1 MFAKPC
7 YNKRFFISKIW
18 NYLKNTYLCIV
29 FFIVLDLRLTKDWLS
44 GKIAFFIFS
53 LPSPPN
59 SVTAKNATK
68 WKRQKQRRITCKN
81 RGSITGQ
88 CFSHIKDQEL
98 FKKDNRLLKK
108 EKELL
113 PKRLD
118 LFYRCQ
124 DFVSHYSMEVQTP
137 YAHFLREK
145 SLKTPYFLSS
155 LE

>member
-1 MFAKPC
+1 MQLFLKISD
-7 YNKRFFISKIW
+7 FFK
-18 NYLKNTYLCIV
+18 
-29 FFIVLDLRLTKDWLS
+29 
-44 GKIAFFIFS
+44 
-53 LPSPPN
+53 
-59 SVTAKNATK
+59 
-68 WKRQKQRRITCKN
+68 
-81 RGSITGQ
+81 
-88 CFSHIKDQEL
+88 KDQEL

>member
-1 MFAKPC
+1 MKSYMSRIKFHIKD
-7 YNKRFFISKIW
+7 KD
-18 NYLKNTYLCIV
+18 V
-29 FFIVLDLRLTKDWLS
+29 FF
-44 GKIAFFIFS
+44 
-53 LPSPPN
+53 
-59 SVTAKNATK
+59 
-68 WKRQKQRRITCKN
+68 
-81 RGSITGQ
+81 
-88 CFSHIKDQEL
+88 KDQEL

>member
-1 MFAKPC
+1 M
-7 YNKRFFISKIW
+7 R
-18 NYLKNTYLCIV
+18 TYMKSYMSRIKFHIKDKDV
-29 FFIVLDLRLTKDWLS
+29 FK
-44 GKIAFFIFS
+44 
-53 LPSPPN
+53 
-59 SVTAKNATK
+59 
-68 WKRQKQRRITCKN
+68 
-81 RGSITGQ
+81 
-88 CFSHIKDQEL
+88 KDQEL

-118 LFYRCQ
+118 LFYRYQ

>member
-1 MFAKPC
+1 MELGARLGKPC
-7 YNKRFFISKIW
+7 NKILRNLIHVHKYVLAYACVYVARCQRMLQAYVTDVVEYVFMFLENISTF
-18 NYLKNTYLCIV
+18 L
-29 FFIVLDLRLTKDWLS
+29 
-44 GKIAFFIFS
+44 
-53 LPSPPN
+53 
-59 SVTAKNATK
+59 
-68 WKRQKQRRITCKN
+68 
-81 RGSITGQ
+81 
-88 CFSHIKDQEL
+88 
-98 FKKDNRLLKK
+98 KKDNRLLKK

-118 LFYRCQ
+118 LFYRYQ